1 MLLTNYLSVQEYK
14 EGKEIYSINEDK
26 QYFHIVIRGK
36 VKLSKKNQDNIA
48 NWDWALS
55 VYRSL
60 LLWKEQE
67 FDKKVNQA
75 MQSQLIRVK
84 LTTNVVALVKIMN
97 HKYEKRVVQDLDQD
111 QLEQEDEF
119 AKKQYQIQSKMM
131 NQITNMYLQSQSKI
145 QKEKER

>member
-1 MLLTNYLSVQEYK
+1 MKQTLKDSDYLLLTNYLSVQEYK

-75 MQSQLIRVK
+75 MQS
-84 LTTNVVALVKIMN
+84 
-97 HKYEKRVVQDLDQD
+97 
-111 QLEQEDEF
+111 
-119 AKKQYQIQSKMM
+119 
-131 NQITNMYLQSQSKI
+131 
-145 QKEKER
+145 